1 MAALGFNDRNYER
14 KAIVLA
20 ATMALGEGVAP
31 RDCIIL
37 DISDG
42 GARLDVG
49 PLPVPETF
57 TLLLSANGNVRRA
70 CVLRWR
76 KEHQIGVEFA

>member
-1 MAALGFNDRNYER
+1 MAAEEIDNRKYER
-14 KAIVLA
+14 KEIVLA
-20 ATMALGEGVAP
+20 AAMALGEDLAP

-57 TLLLSANGNVRRA
+57 TLLLSANGNVRRT

-76 KEHQIGVEFA
+76 KEQQIGVEFQ

>member
-1 MAALGFNDRNYER
+1 MAAQEIDTRKYER
-14 KAIVLA
+14 KEIVLA
-20 ATMALGEGVAP
+20 ATMALGEDLAP

-49 PLPVPETF
+49 PLPVPKIF
-57 TLLLSANGNVRRA
+57 TLLLSANGNVSRA

-76 KEHQIGVEFA
+76 KEQQIGVEFQ